1 MRTTQAVLF
10 DKRLYHFLLY
20 SYHFSNINFKVI
32 WHYHEYLIMSM
43 YIICN
48 NRFAMIINR
57 IMFVLIEHEQNGM
70 KNIGMFYVPF
80 CLLWCYYTR
89 TLMLRTTRCPTWN
102 QCKMISMKYLKNLQK
117 ITINV
122 FVTFIS
128 DKSHRNTFMYV

>member
-1 MRTTQAVLF
+1 MLF
-10 DKRLYHFLLY
+10 YCQTNYSILLLILF
-20 SYHFSNINFKVI
+20 SYVVSYIFKKIKNI
-32 WHYHEYLIMSM
+32 WHYDEYLIMNM
-43 YIICN
+43 YMICN
-48 NRFAMIINR
+48 DRLAIIMIR

-70 KNIGMFYVPF
+70 KNIGMYYVPF

-102 QCKMISMKYLKNLQK
+102 QCKMISMKYLKRLQN